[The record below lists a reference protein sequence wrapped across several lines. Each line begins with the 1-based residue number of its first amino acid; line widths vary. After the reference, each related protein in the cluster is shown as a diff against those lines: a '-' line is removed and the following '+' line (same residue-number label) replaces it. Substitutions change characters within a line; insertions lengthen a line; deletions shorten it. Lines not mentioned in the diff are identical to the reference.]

1 MFQKLVVWRRLHL
14 WELAGEVW
22 SSEHIQDVEVD
33 VVDVDTH
40 TDAAVAVPKLGS

>member
-33 VVDVDTH
+33 VDTH
-40 TDAAVAVPKLGS
+40 TDAAVADPKLGS